1 MPPKSD
7 PRREEAKRLYLDS
20 NGRKSLQQIATELG
34 VPKST
39 VSSWKVR
46 GEWAAELKSS
56 KRKPRTRKKGR
67 RKEGYYGN
75 QNAAGPRADVSG
87 YIGNKNAL
95 RHGRYE
101 EIKYATLTE
110 EERELMEASVSETS
124 DVDMLTRLVAEL
136 EVKEMRMMRRIEE
149 MRQRLQED
157 EDAYVPHSASVE
169 QKGSGKDL
177 DKSRVTIKK
186 TKVYSLERIQ
196 EYEVNLLAVQRQK
209 RSTIMDLH
217 RLAQDM
223 FANSLD
229 LQRLELERQR
239 VEIASRRLALLDPDD
254 EPDALKRAKE
264 LLGGVDSAI

>member
-1 MPPKSD
+1 MPPKND
-7 PRREEAKRLYLDS
+7 PRREEAKQLYLNS
-20 NGRKSLQQIATELG
+20 NGRKSLHQIADELG

-46 GEWAAELKSS
+46 GEWAAELKAS
-56 KRKPRTRKKGR
+56 KRKPRTQKKER

-75 QNAAGPRADVSG
+75 QHAAGPRSNVAG

-95 RHGRYE
+95 KHGRYE
-101 EIKYATLTE
+101 EIKYASMTP
-110 EERELMEASVSETS
+110 EERELMEASVSGTS
-124 DVDMLTRLVAEL
+124 AIDMLTRLVAEY
-136 EVKEMRMMRRIEE
+136 EVKELRMTQRIEE
-149 MRQRLQED
+149 MRQRLQAD

-177 DKSRVTIKK
+177 DKGRVTIKK

-209 RSTIMDLH
+209 RDTIMALH
-217 RLAQDM
+217 RLTQDM